1 MSATDRGTAPDLVRR
16 TFDVDLDV
24 RAADEKARTV
34 PVSFSSQEPVKRG
47 GVFEVLDHGAGAVD
61 LRRAGDGLPLLLHHD
76 ATRPIGVVEKVRVEG
91 GRCRGVARFGES
103 ALASEVWQDVRSG
116 VLKFLSV
123 GYSIDDSRME
133 PGGVERV
140 TRWTPFE
147 VSVVGIPADAT
158 VGVNRA
164 RARKEPV
171 MTEQTTTAAPA
182 AAPAPSPKPGAL
194 DAERARVTEILAIA
208 AHDNYRRQI
217 GDLDERARR
226 AIADGASATAFG
238 REVLDALG
246 EARSDGFRAA
256 RGVVAGLDAD
266 DESRMA
272 RGFSI
277 ARAVRAVVANDW
289 REAGREREVSAEIA
303 RRTGRATDGFYV
315 PPAAL
320 AVRMTSAS
328 NSGGALIGEDH
339 RPDLFIEALR
349 AEARVL
355 GLGATLLT
363 GLSRDVAIPRMT
375 GGATTYWLAENAG
388 ATKSAP
394 TFDSVVL
401 KPKQLGA
408 LVGYS
413 RKLLVQSD
421 PGIEQLLRSDLLS
434 AIAVEVDR
442 CAIAGSADADAPT
455 GLLETAGVDVTDD
468 TASTALTHGHFADLV
483 SKVEKANAARGRL
496 GFLSS
501 YTIKAAAMVTE
512 IATGSGRFI
521 ADAADPETIL
531 GFPAAWTSNVP
542 EDVAIFGNWADLLVG
557 QWGGIEV
564 IVDPY
569 SNADTG
575 YVRMAVHSFW
585 DFAVRRPKS
594 FAAYTGL
601 PTTIV

>member
-1 MSATDRGTAPDLVRR
+1 MSATDRATVPDLTRR
-16 TFDVDLDV
+16 TFTVDLDV
-24 RAADEKARTV
+24 RAADDDARTV
-34 PVSFSSQEPVKRG
+34 PVSFSSTEPVKRG

-76 ATRPIGVVEKVRVEG
+76 ATRPVGVVEKVRVEG
-91 GRCRGVARFGES
+91 GRCRGVARFGKS
-103 ALASEVWQDVRSG
+103 ALAAEVWKDVRGG
-116 VLKFLSV
+116 VLRFLSV

-140 TRWTPFE
+140 TRWTPYE

-158 VGVNRA
+158 VGVNRSHP
-164 RARKEPV
+164 RKESRMEP
-171 MTEQTTTAAPA
+171 TNPTTA
-182 AAPAPSPKPGAL
+182 AAPAPSSKPGAV
-194 DAERARVTEILAIA
+194 DAERSRVTEILAMA
-208 AHDNYRRQI
+208 GHENYRRQI
-217 GDLDERARR
+217 ADLDDRARR
-226 AIADGASATAFG
+226 AITEGTSATAFG
-238 REVLDALG
+238 RNLLDALG
-246 EARSDGFRAA
+246 EARPDGFSAGASRLA
-256 RGVVAGLDAD
+256 VTGLDAD
-266 DESRMA
+266 DEARMA

-277 ARAVRAVVANDW
+277 ARAVRAAISADW
-289 REAGREREVSAEIA
+289 REAGREREVSQEIA
-303 RRTGRATDGFYV
+303 RQTGRSTEGFYV

-328 NSGGALIGEDH
+328 NSGGPLIGEDYM
-339 RPDLFIEALR
+339 PNAFIDALR

-355 GLGATLLT
+355 DLGATVLP
-363 GLSRDVAIPRMT
+363 GLVRDVSIPRMT
-375 GGATTYWLAENAG
+375 AGATVYWLGENDS

-394 TFDSVVL
+394 VFDNVTL

-413 RKLLVQSD
+413 RKLLVQAD
-421 PGIEQLLRSDLLS
+421 PGIEQLLRSDLLTS
-434 AIAVEVDR
+434 IAVEVDR
-442 CAIAGSADADAPT
+442 CAVAGSADADAPT

-496 GFLSS
+496 AFLSS
-501 YTIKAAAMVTE
+501 YTIKAVAMTTE
-512 IATGSGRFI
+512 IVAGSGRFI
-521 ADAADPETIL
+521 ADAADPEKIL
-531 GFPAAWTSNVP
+531 GFRASYTSNVP
-542 EDVAIFGNWADLLVG
+542 EDVAIFGNWADLLIG

-569 SNADTG
+569 SNADSG

-585 DFAVRRPKS
+585 DFGVRRPKS